1 MGGYRSVA
9 LSGLLSSAVA
19 LAWSPAATIWGAQ
32 PGRAP
37 SSAVPTRGTG
47 TSAAGWTSSSSSSLS
62 SSSRRRSRVGMT
74 VSTEAQASNNKGLNG
89 ASGVALER
97 KTDGGDI
104 NGAEPPVSLASSAG
118 DEVCFEGGCPT
129 DVEPPHGA
137 GPEELEIPALREVRS
152 NSAGPTVWSEFSALA
167 AETGASVNLGQGFP
181 DWNPPDFVVAAA
193 QKALSQGFHQYTR
206 TAGHPRLV
214 QLLAKRYSKHFG
226 KDVDPFSQVAITI
239 GASQALYVS
248 FQAILS
254 PGDEV
259 VLLEP
264 FFDLYLGQIRMAG
277 GVAVQVPLGVED
289 GEWRLDAEALRSVI
303 TPRTRAIVVNTP
315 HNPTG
320 KVFSRQE
327 LEAIADVVRENP
339 RMLVIS
345 DEVYKYMVYEG
356 LGPLEKGG
364 SKGMSRAKDLDPEA
378 AAAALQAA
386 TSGTSPAPPTINGA
400 TTSTE
405 RGSTNG
411 VGPPPE
417 SEGRSSAAREAPP
430 AKAANKANDD
440 MVAEPLPALRHVH
453 FATLPGMWDRTITI
467 SSAGKTFSVTGW
479 QVGWVLG
486 PKRVVQEIHTILPYM
501 QFCAATPLQEAMCTV
516 LVDAEKPYEGS
527 PSYYDWLREQY
538 AGKRH
543 RLEKILSAAGI
554 QSLKGEGGFFL
565 IGDVSK
571 IKVPQ
576 KYLEASTPAMPVM
589 THDWAFCRWLAIEH
603 GLVAIPTSPFFSEA
617 SRKKGLGNGL
627 VRFCFCKTD
636 ETIEAAAEVLSRMAR
651 QQNDIGSDASNSA
664 AVARAVTSAAA
675 QA

>member
-1 MGGYRSVA
+1 MSRSR
-9 LSGLLSSAVA
+9 
-19 LAWSPAATIWGAQ
+19 Q
-32 PGRAP
+32 
-37 SSAVPTRGTG
+37 G
-47 TSAAGWTSSSSSSLS
+47 TSLP
-62 SSSRRRSRVGMT
+62 
-74 VSTEAQASNNKGLNG
+74 AQASNNGANGGLNG
-89 ASGVALER
+89 
-97 KTDGGDI
+97 GGAAAVE
-104 NGAEPPVSLASSAG
+104 GLAESVSAAVPSPAG
-118 DEVCFEGGCPT
+118 DDVCFEGGCPAE
-129 DVEPPHGA
+129 VEPPHGA
-137 GPEELEIPALREVRS
+137 NPEELEIPALREMKS
-152 NSAGPTVWSEFSALA
+152 SSAGPTVWSEFSSLA
-167 AETGASVNLGQGFP
+167 AETGAPVNLGQGFP
-181 DWNPPDFVVAAA
+181 NWNPPDFVVAAA
-193 QKALSQGFHQYTR
+193 QKALSEGFHQYTR

-226 KDVDPFSQVAITI
+226 REVDPFSQVAITI

-277 GVAVQVPLGVED
+277 GVAKQVPLSVVD
-289 GEWRLDAEALRSVI
+289 GEWRLDAEALRRAIS
-303 TPRTRAIVVNTP
+303 PRTRAIVVNTP

-339 RMLVIS
+339 RLLVIS

-356 LGPLEKGG
+356 LGSGG
-364 SKGMSRAKDLDPEA
+364 EDGTATTTSIDPA
-378 AAAALQAA
+378 DAAAALQASKS
-386 TSGTSPAPPTINGA
+386 TTGDNVGSSSSSNGSSP
-400 TTSTE
+400 
-405 RGSTNG
+405 RG
-411 VGPPPE
+411 VVPPE

-430 AKAANKANDD
+430 AEVAKKVDD
-440 MVAEPLPALRHVH
+440 VGVVEPLPALRHVH

-486 PKRVVQEIHTILPYM
+486 PQRVIQEIHTILPYM
-501 QFCAATPLQEAMCTV
+501 QFCAATPMQEAMCTV

-538 AGKRH
+538 SGKRH
-543 RLEKILSAAGI
+543 RLEGALAAAGI

-565 IGDVSK
+565 IGDVTK
-571 IKVPQ
+571 IKVPE
-576 KYLEASTPAMPVM
+576 KYLKASTPAMPVM

-603 GLVAIPTSPFFSEA
+603 GLVAIPTSPFFSED

-636 ETIEAAAEVLSRMAR
+636 ETIEAAAEVLMKMAEE
-651 QQNDIGSDASNSA
+651 QAQMEGSIAAIEQPA
-664 AVARAVTSAAA
+664 AVAA
-675 QA
+675 